1 MFELYV
7 NFVPRAKEKM
17 KNINLVFGTV
27 YGNAQFVAETLQAQL
42 VDAHWPVAL
51 MSPETLAGFVP
62 PEDELLLIV
71 TSTTGQGDIPDELN
85 VWFETLREVAPYL
98 PKLAYGVIA
107 LGDSSYETFCHAGIK
122 FDELLTE
129 LGATRVGELL
139 KLDACETMEPE
150 VEAKVWLNQWLLL
163 TSPCNVD

>member
-1 MFELYV
+1 
-7 NFVPRAKEKM
+7 M
-17 KNINLVFGTV
+17 KKVNLVFGTV

-42 VDAHWPVAL
+42 VEAQWPVMLSA
-51 MSPETLAGFVP
+51 PETLTGFVP

-85 VWFETLREVAPYL
+85 LWFETLRQAAPYL

-150 VEAKVWLNQWLLL
+150 LAAKAWLSQWLLMA
-163 TSPCNVD
+163 SPNHVD